1 MPQGQYEDAPSF
13 TMFRSLKEVG
23 ALSFKATLAVLA
35 NERAYSDGGRTLP
48 ELAPSTLSR
57 EVYHRSPENGLDG
70 FWRDFSSSCVTLTG
84 RMVSGERKRNRGT
97 EGEARACI
105 CEYYGGE
112 GARQMACALERYHLD
127 GQLYLNAVQSVS
139 SAKLPRE
146 EDKCVLFV
154 LLFVV
159 AGCLGDPAQAVREAE
174 GFSAGIGGSYGYTQT
189 ARTVAEKVF
198 SPAAPAPVA
207 LAIQRI
213 RRNAD
218 GSEAAGAIYPLAKD
232 PGGTHVGKFASG
244 RNAVN
249 DVDDYTSRDHLRI
262 WYQDGHWLA
271 QDARSTNGT
280 LLIKA
285 DSPGS
290 PVTVKPRRG
299 ECKPG
304 RVWPPVEICEGDR
317 LILGR
322 GTCFLV
328 VRASV

>member
-23 ALSFKATLAVLA
+23 AQSFKATLAVLA
-35 NERAYSDGGRTLP
+35 NERAYSDDGRALP

-57 EVYHRSPENGLDG
+57 EVYHRSPENSLDG
-70 FWRDFSSSCVTLTG
+70 FWRDFSSSCVALTG
-84 RMVSGERKRNRGT
+84 RMVSGERKRGHGT
-97 EGEARACI
+97 EAEARARI
-105 CEYYGGE
+105 CGYYGGE
-112 GARQMACALERYHLD
+112 GAEQMAGALERYHLD
-127 GQLYLNAVQSVS
+127 GQLYLNAVKSVS
-139 SAKLPRE
+139 SANLPRE

-159 AGCLGDPAQAVREAE
+159 AGCLGDPARAVREAE
-174 GFSAGIGGSYGYTQT
+174 RFSAAIGGSYGYTQT
-189 ARTVAEKVF
+189 ARTIAEKVF
-198 SPAAPAPVA
+198 LPAATAPVA
-207 LAIQRI
+207 LAIQRVL
-213 RRNAD
+213 RNAD
-218 GSEAAGAIYPLAKD
+218 GTEVAGSIYPLTKD
-232 PGGTHVGKFASG
+232 PDGTHVGKFASG
-244 RNAVN
+244 PHAVN

-285 DSPGS
+285 DSPSS
-290 PVTVKPRRG
+290 PVTVKPRRS
-299 ECKPG
+299 ECEPG